1 MSDVSTN
8 LYKSQLLDYYY
19 QRRAESS
26 INKGSRF
33 LISKAVFG
41 TSSLVTKKGDGTYEI
56 GELPKAFE
64 LAELTSK
71 FCTINLVP
79 TYSGGIITV
88 RMDLDQSQLQKGKN
102 YPFNTLV
109 VLDNENKPIA
119 IICVQ
124 EDSLYVGKTYTAVMA
139 INTTTA

>member
-56 GELPKAFE
+56 GELPKAFD
-64 LAELTSK
+64 LAELTSQ

-88 RMDLDQSQLQKGKN
+88 EWTLIKASCRKGKTTHS
-102 YPFNTLV
+102 TLWLFWITRTSQSPLFV
-109 VLDNENKPIA
+109 SRRTRCMWAKHIPQLWP
-119 IICVQ
+119 
-124 EDSLYVGKTYTAVMA
+124 
-139 INTTTA
+139 

>member
-56 GELPKAFE
+56 GELPKAFDLE
-64 LAELTSK
+64 ELTSQ

-88 RMDLDQSQLQKGKN
+88 RMDLDQSQLQEGKN

-139 INTTTA
+139 INSTTA

>member
-56 GELPKAFE
+56 GELPKAFD
-64 LAELTSK
+64 LAELTSQ

-88 RMDLDQSQLQKGKN
+88 RMDLDQSQLQ
-102 YPFNTLV
+102 
-109 VLDNENKPIA
+109 E
-119 IICVQ
+119 
-124 EDSLYVGKTYTAVMA
+124 GKTTHSTLWLFWITRTSQSPLFVSRKTRCMWVKH
-139 INTTTA
+139 IPQLWP

>member
-56 GELPKAFE
+56 G
-64 LAELTSK
+64 
-71 FCTINLVP
+71 
-79 TYSGGIITV
+79 
-88 RMDLDQSQLQKGKN
+88 
-102 YPFNTLV
+102 
-109 VLDNENKPIA
+109 
-119 IICVQ
+119 
-124 EDSLYVGKTYTAVMA
+124 
-139 INTTTA
+139 

>member
-56 GELPKAFE
+56 GELPKAFD
-64 LAELTSK
+64 LAELTSQ

-88 RMDLDQSQLQKGKN
+88 RMDLDQSQLQ
-102 YPFNTLV
+102 
-109 VLDNENKPIA
+109 E
-119 IICVQ
+119 
-124 EDSLYVGKTYTAVMA
+124 GKTTHSTLWLFWITRTSQSPLFVSGRLAVCGQNIYRSYG

>member
-56 GELPKAFE
+56 GELPKAFD
-64 LAELTSK
+64 LAEL
-71 FCTINLVP
+71 ILHHQPRPNLL
-79 TYSGGIITV
+79 
-88 RMDLDQSQLQKGKN
+88 RRDN
-102 YPFNTLV
+102 YCPNG
-109 VLDNENKPIA
+109 P
-119 IICVQ
+119 
-124 EDSLYVGKTYTAVMA
+124 
-139 INTTTA
+139 

>member
-41 TSSLVTKKGDGTYEI
+41 TSSLVTKKG
-56 GELPKAFE
+56 
-64 LAELTSK
+64 
-71 FCTINLVP
+71 
-79 TYSGGIITV
+79 
-88 RMDLDQSQLQKGKN
+88 
-102 YPFNTLV
+102 
-109 VLDNENKPIA
+109 
-119 IICVQ
+119 
-124 EDSLYVGKTYTAVMA
+124 
-139 INTTTA
+139 

>member
-56 GELPKAFE
+56 GELPKAFD
-64 LAELTSK
+64 LAELTSQ

-88 RMDLDQSQLQKGKN
+88 RMDLDQSQLQEGKN

-109 VLDNENKPIA
+109 VL
-119 IICVQ
+119 
-124 EDSLYVGKTYTAVMA
+124 
-139 INTTTA
+139 

>member
-1 MSDVSTN
+1 MSGISPQ

-41 TSSLVTKKGDGTYEI
+41 TSTLVTRKNDGSFSLGEI
-56 GELPKAFE
+56 PRSFE
-64 LAELTSK
+64 LSDLTSQ

-79 TYSGGIITV
+79 TFSDGIITV
-88 RMDLDQSQLQKGKN
+88 RMDLDQRQLEEGRN

-109 VLDNENKPIA
+109 ILDNEDKPIA
-119 IICVQ
+119 VTCVP
-124 EDSLYVGKTYTAVMA
+124 EDNLYVGKTYTSVMT
-139 INTTTA
+139 INATKA

>member
-56 GELPKAFE
+56 GEAAKGFR
-64 LAELTSK
+64 TGR
-71 FCTINLVP
+71 T
-79 TYSGGIITV
+79 
-88 RMDLDQSQLQKGKN
+88 DQSILHHQPRPNLLRRDN
-102 YPFNTLV
+102 YCPNG
-109 VLDNENKPIA
+109 P
-119 IICVQ
+119 
-124 EDSLYVGKTYTAVMA
+124 
-139 INTTTA
+139 

>member
-41 TSSLVTKKGDGTYEI
+41 TSSLVTKKEMA
-56 GELPKAFE
+56 LMR
-64 LAELTSK
+64 L
-71 FCTINLVP
+71 
-79 TYSGGIITV
+79 
-88 RMDLDQSQLQKGKN
+88 
-102 YPFNTLV
+102 
-109 VLDNENKPIA
+109 ENCLRLSIW
-119 IICVQ
+119 Q
-124 EDSLYVGKTYTAVMA
+124 
-139 INTTTA
+139 N

>member
-56 GELPKAFE
+56 GELPKAFD
-64 LAELTSK
+64 LAKLTSQ

-88 RMDLDQSQLQKGKN
+88 RMDLDQSQLQ
-102 YPFNTLV
+102 
-109 VLDNENKPIA
+109 E
-119 IICVQ
+119 
-124 EDSLYVGKTYTAVMA
+124 GKTTHSTLWLFWITRISQSPLFVSRKTRCMWAKH
-139 INTTTA
+139 IPQLWP

>member
-1 MSDVSTN
+1 
-8 LYKSQLLDYYY
+8 
-19 QRRAESS
+19 
-26 INKGSRF
+26 NKGSRF

-56 GELPKAFE
+56 GELPKAFD
-64 LAELTSK
+64 LAELTSQ

-88 RMDLDQSQLQKGKN
+88 RMDLDQSQLRRKGKL
-102 YPFNTLV
+102 PISTLW
-109 VLDNENKPIA
+109 LFWINENKPIA

-124 EDSLYVGKTYTAVMA
+124 EGLAVCGQNIYRSYGHKTRLQHKDMLDE
-139 INTTTA
+139 